1 MNTDR
6 SGMRIMNSE
15 YSEILTKLRGLSY
28 RHFEQF
34 VADVWQE
41 RQGWSTEVSS
51 PGADGGLDV
60 MGQPPDGG
68 PKTALQ
74 CKRNQEGNK
83 VSSRRVQQY
92 SALRNQWTDVEGVT
106 IVTTSEF
113 TKNAKE
119 MADRLD
125 VRLINGERLVQL
137 IQRYNAEEILEWYV
151 QGKPEDW

>member
-1 MNTDR
+1 MNTDQN
-6 SGMRIMNSE
+6 GTKMMNSD
-15 YSEILTKLRGLSY
+15 YSEILTKLRGLSP

-41 RQGWSTEVSS
+41 RQGWETEVSP
-51 PGADGGLDV
+51 PGPDLGLDV
-60 MGQPPDGG
+60 MGQPPGGG

-74 CKRNQEGNK
+74 CKRKQEGDK

-106 IVTTSEF
+106 IVTTSDF
-113 TKNAKE
+113 TKNAQD
-119 MADRLD
+119 MADRLE
-125 VRLINGERLVQL
+125 VKLIDGEKLVQL
-137 IQRYNAEEILEWYV
+137 IHRYNAEEILDWYV